1 MSTKFS
7 KAEKEK
13 LGLNKTPNPSEV
25 FLSSPKEFLES
36 HQKNNKEKPQNQ
48 ESTVAK
54 IIAYLFMISIAF
66 LIYWFIFS

>member
-7 KAEKEK
+7 KAEEEK

-25 FLSSPKEFLES
+25 FNSSPKEFLES

-54 IIAYLFMISIAF
+54 IIAYLFMITIAF